1 MDDLGPPIS
10 ALALEDG
17 TPVYDAAGTRIGVVD
32 HVMMDERTGIFEGL
46 IVHTRPLP
54 GRHVYA
60 HHDQIAD
67 VRERGVLLAV
77 GREELHAIEDRSE
90 RRRRSGASPE
100 PRLEAILRR
109 AWDWLQGVP

>member
-10 ALALEDG
+10 PLVLEDG
-17 TPVYDAAGTRIGVVD
+17 TPVYDPAGTRIGVVD
-32 HVMMDERTGIFEGL
+32 HVMMDERAGIFEGL
-46 IVHTRPLP
+46 IIHTRPLP

-60 HHDQIAD
+60 HHDQIAE

-77 GREELHAIEDRSE
+77 GRDELHAIEARSA

-100 PRLEAILRR
+100 PKLEAILRR
-109 AWDWLQGVP
+109 AWDWLQGVS